1 MQPSHNHVAASPLAF
16 QCNLEMWLAKPRVF
30 ATYLLII
37 AISLTLFQQ
46 VSYTFVIEAR
56 KNNLFIS
63 FSWWP
68 FLNEATHITFQT
80 HHQNLTRKSMISCH
94 HLNLIS
100 GIWIPIGQPFWF
112 YFFDL
117 NSECP
122 TKLVNDYFQG
132 RCYIAGTDFRASSES
147 QLGDKCVCW
156 QNFKGDNCSIPDQI
170 WNAYA
175 ESDHN
180 TNIQNISQTYD
191 WVSSNL
197 KRRSGKP
204 RRLIHALPVNLEIE
218 LFEVRIASL
227 YDVVDVF
234 VIGESNFTNSGGS
247 RDLIFLELLQGGW
260 LKPYH
265 DKIVHLFRG
274 YPPPTGFEDGVKAD
288 AFMRS
293 QLTAK
298 GLAAMVNLQEDD
310 LWLYSDGD
318 ELPRPEMLHFFKLH
332 DGWPQPVAFHYKWAI
347 FGFFWQVDEKVLGSY
362 SRPITSLV
370 TIKTLSQVYQN
381 DSSLIRNL
389 KSKSQDHSLLDLLS
403 VPNAGWHCSWCFS
416 PEGIR
421 AKLIDAPHSDFPRYG
436 NEKAKTGTAY
446 IKRLIKH
453 GIFFNL
459 VRLRKEGDEIN
470 AVNDPDFAPPF
481 MQRNAPKY
489 LSLLKN
495 PYRHIN
501 LPRAHVLRR
510 WRSYLL
516 WYLGKFQI
524 HL

>member
-1 MQPSHNHVAASPLAF
+1 M
-16 QCNLEMWLAKPRVF
+16 
-30 ATYLLII
+30 
-37 AISLTLFQQ
+37 
-46 VSYTFVIEAR
+46 
-56 KNNLFIS
+56 
-63 FSWWP
+63 
-68 FLNEATHITFQT
+68 
-80 HHQNLTRKSMISCH
+80 
-94 HLNLIS
+94 
-100 GIWIPIGQPFWF
+100 
-112 YFFDL
+112 
-117 NSECP
+117 
-122 TKLVNDYFQG
+122 VNDYFQG

-147 QLGDKCVCW
+147 QLGEKCVCW

-265 DKIVHLFRG
+265 NKIVHLFRG

-293 QLTAK
+293 ELTAK

-318 ELPRPEMLHFFKLH
+318 ELPRPELLQFFKLH

-381 DSSLIRNL
+381 DCQQVSSFEELPLFRPFGFLFQWLATLRNF
-389 KSKSQDHSLLDLLS
+389 SFEFCPWNHFDH
-403 VPNAGWHCSWCFS
+403 
-416 PEGIR
+416 
-421 AKLIDAPHSDFPRYG
+421 PRTLG
-436 NEKAKTGTAY
+436 
-446 IKRLIKH
+446 
-453 GIFFNL
+453 FL
-459 VRLRKEGDEIN
+459 VQL
-470 AVNDPDFAPPF
+470 
-481 MQRNAPKY
+481 
-489 LSLLKN
+489 
-495 PYRHIN
+495 
-501 LPRAHVLRR
+501 
-510 WRSYLL
+510 
-516 WYLGKFQI
+516 
-524 HL
+524 